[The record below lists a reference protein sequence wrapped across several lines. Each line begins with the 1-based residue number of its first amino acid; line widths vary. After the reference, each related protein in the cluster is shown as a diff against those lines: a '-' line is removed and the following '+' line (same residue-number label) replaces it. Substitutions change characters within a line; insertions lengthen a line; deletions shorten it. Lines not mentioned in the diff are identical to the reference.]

1 MADSTERLLL
11 QVDAATELL
20 RRHLTEAEA
29 PLDKFER
36 RAVRMAETVD
46 RSIGSMG
53 SKFGAFA
60 GLADDAAKRAERS
73 FEASFSQVQRIA
85 AQAIK
90 GPTIDGRVNLGA
102 DDIRAGAAAAQEQ
115 ARSFEL
121 IGEAAQRAAAR
132 VGDTSEATRLFIQA
146 TAASRNEAQQK
157 ANALLAEAGALERV
171 EIELRQSAEATD
183 LFVTKHQRL
192 ASATAEQGRLA
203 TSAAQAALAERS
215 LAAAADVVRAELDPM
230 FLAQKRFNDEL
241 DRAEMLLAAGI
252 LKQHEYDAAVTQ
264 SRSTL
269 YAHAQAVA
277 GSSSASRQLVNSQ
290 GAVRSAMQ
298 GVSYQVQDT
307 FTQLS
312 MGANIFQVVAIQGG
326 QLAGQFSMLEG
337 KAGSFAR
344 FMIGPWGLAITAGL
358 LVLGPLTKGIG
369 EMGDATDK
377 AVDKLKKDAIESD
390 ITAKAK
396 ARFANSVQGLT
407 LALRDQDKALKDS
420 AESERSSAERANIAA
435 KSKRN
440 EALAIRQ
447 KTAAAL
453 AEAEANLDNFSL
465 SGGAT
470 GTAALQNQARGE
482 RVTALRAQSVAAR
495 AAVAEAERE
504 LNVTRV
510 DLAAEQAAISIDPVR
525 SVNKLYD
532 ERIKM
537 LKDLQREEAR
547 HGRQIGAESKLRLQQ
562 LEAEKKLEV
571 DKAQARVNA
580 AKRTPNNNQ
589 LGREISVADARSIV
603 ASIGGRVTSGLRST
617 ADQERIYADKLAGR
631 HKGPVAKPGTSD
643 HETGKAVDVAY
654 GPGISIASIRE
665 AFAKQGVA
673 LRQILDEPAQR
684 VFHVAFGKKG
694 PSGQQVADRA
704 ETARQKLISE
714 DISYTDQERA
724 ARQRLIAATRKGAD
738 SEEEKENAVAESAEV
753 ERTATRTKIADQL
766 SAKKITGAQADQLNE
781 LNEATYTQ
789 RLQNILVDRAT
800 RTIDRQY
807 ETAQGDLQSRVAIL
821 RINQDMATTAAER
834 RRIGKQILVAE
845 QELRRQALER
855 TRDTSQDPKAV
866 QSARDELG
874 RLPKVEEAEKRQ
886 FDQQPTGQL
895 DEYRKRLRGATDD
908 MNDALQGVAV
918 QGFGALES
926 SGSQAIGSA
935 VTNLFK
941 LRGVAG
947 EVVGGVI
954 SDLARLAIQK
964 AIVSAIGGS
973 FFGLAGGGEIAGLP
987 GFAEGGSPGGLISG
1001 PGTGTS
1007 DSILA
1012 ILGGGKGAIRV
1023 STKEFIVNAA
1033 ATQKNLPLLHAINSG
1048 RTPGFAQG
1056 GYLSS
1061 PSIPSL
1067 RSPSL
1072 PRMTG
1077 MGARNDR
1084 VQLEGNIK
1092 VTPTKQFHAE
1102 MADLSFRTVS
1112 AAADPIMAGAEGRTM
1127 TRLRRA
1133 SLPGAPG

>member
-20 RRHLTEAEA
+20 RRHLAEGEA
-29 PLDKFER
+29 PMDRFER
-36 RAVRMAETVD
+36 RAVKMAETVD

-90 GPTIDGRVNLGA
+90 GPTIDGRINLGA

-121 IGEAAQRAAAR
+121 IGEAAQRAAVR
-132 VGDTSEATRLFIQA
+132 VGDTSEATHLFIQA

-192 ASATAEQGRLA
+192 AGATAEQGRLA
-203 TSAAQAALAERS
+203 TSAAQAALAEQS

-252 LKQHEYDAAVTQ
+252 FKQHEYDAAVTQ

-277 GSSSASRQLVNSQ
+277 GSSSASRALVNSQ

-312 MGANIFQVVAIQGG
+312 MGANVFQVVAIQGG
-326 QLAGQFSMLEG
+326 QLAGQFSNLEG
-337 KAGSFAR
+337 KAGNFAR
-344 FMIGPWGLAITAGL
+344 FMIGPWGLAFTAAL

-377 AVDKLKKDAIESD
+377 AVDKLKKDAIETD

-396 ARFANSVQGLT
+396 DRFAHSVQGLT

-420 AESERSSAERANIAA
+420 AESERSAAERSNIAA
-435 KSKRN
+435 QRKRN
-440 EALAIRQ
+440 EALEIRRT
-447 KTAAAL
+447 TAAKL
-453 AEAEANLDNFSL
+453 AEAEADLDNFSL
-465 SGGAT
+465 TGGAT
-470 GTAALQNQARGE
+470 GTAGLQNQARSD
-482 RVTALRAQSVAAR
+482 RVTALRAQSAAAR
-495 AAVAEAERE
+495 AAVTEAERQ
-504 LNVTRV
+504 LNGTRV
-510 DLAAEQAAISIDPVR
+510 DLAAERAAISIDPVR
-525 SVNKLYD
+525 AVTKLYD
-532 ERIKM
+532 DRITA
-537 LKDLQREEAR
+537 LKNQQREEAR
-547 HGRQIGAESKLRLQQ
+547 LGRQVGAASEDRLRQ
-562 LEAEKKLEV
+562 LEAEKRAKVKL
-571 DKAQARVNA
+571 AQESQSSANR
-580 AKRTPNNNQ
+580 KGNNNQ
-589 LGREISVADARSIV
+589 LGREITVADARSIV

-643 HETGKAVDVAY
+643 HERGKAVDVAY

-665 AFAKQGVA
+665 AFAKQGVS

-684 VFHVAFGKKG
+684 VFHVGFGKKG
-694 PSGQQVADRA
+694 PSREQVADRA
-704 ETARQKLISE
+704 ETARQKLISD

-724 ARQRLIAATRKGAD
+724 ARQRLIAATRKSAD
-738 SEEEKENAVAESAEV
+738 SEEEKENATAEGAEV

-834 RRIGKQILVAE
+834 RRIGQQILEAE

-866 QSARDELG
+866 QSAKDELG

-886 FDQQPTGQL
+886 FDQQPIGQL
-895 DEYRKRLRGATDD
+895 DEYRKRLRGTTDD

-918 QGFGALES
+918 QGFGALENA
-926 SGSQAIGSA
+926 GSQAIGSA

-964 AIVSAIGGS
+964 AIVSAIGGG
-973 FFGLAGGGEIAGLP
+973 FFGLAGGGEIGGLP

-1033 ATQKNLPLLHAINSG
+1033 ATQKNLPLLKAINSG
-1048 RTPGFAQG
+1048 RVTGYAQG

-1061 PSIPSL
+1061 PSIPNL
-1067 RSPSL
+1067 TAPSL
-1072 PRMTG
+1072 PRVTG
-1077 MGARNDR
+1077 MGNRRDR
-1084 VQLEGNIK
+1084 LQLEGNIR
-1092 VTPTKQFHAE
+1092 VSPTKEFDARME
-1102 MADLSFRTVS
+1102 DLSMRTVG
-1112 AAADPIMAGAEGRTM
+1112 AAAEPIMAGATSRTM
-1127 TRLRRA
+1127 RRLSRPD
-1133 SLPGAPG
+1133 LPGGIG